1 MPSKNYSS
9 RLGRYYN
16 SPEEK
21 KELDREYDNRLT
33 KINWWSK
40 KWRYDLNI
48 TDYDEFSKHSKQISK
63 IKNIHD
69 FFCKFDKNNIK
80 TEQELFMY
88 GKFCKQ
94 IEFAWESRHYIRTLK
109 KINGDALLPPSES
122 DCSSTSEEV

>member
-16 SPEEK
+16 NDNEK
-21 KELDREYDNRLT
+21 KELDKEHDNKLT
-33 KINWWSK
+33 KLNYWRR
-40 KWRYDLNI
+40 KWNYDVNLS
-48 TDYDEFSKHSKQISK
+48 DYEDFNEHAKQISK

-69 FFCKFDKNNIK
+69 FFCKFDKNNIA

-88 GKFCKQ
+88 GKFCTQ

-109 KINGDALLPPSES
+109 KIDGDALLPPSES